1 MFDDVQT
8 HECVIRA
15 RLNVVI
21 RDRRE
26 IRLEPQ
32 AMRVLT
38 LLIER
43 SGDVVSR
50 EEILSLVWHERFVG
64 DEVLTNA
71 VSQIR
76 RALADAPRHP
86 RFIQTIAK
94 GGYRW
99 IAPSRVLGD
108 DRKSRRRALL
118 TLAAGLVAAALVA
131 GIFASGR
138 PSTSVDVRAISGLV
152 TVGEFDSLSGDEDL
166 DWLRTGIAELMVTGL
181 SRTSRLRVIGPSHM
195 AMAGAVD
202 ESRAELSIGGSF
214 ARIDGKL
221 RVDAFAKDT
230 TTGELVAAESVS
242 SANASELFELVDD
255 LAIRLSIRLAMF
267 HDPEPHLRRALRE
280 ITTDSIEAYQLYV
293 EAMRRYYHNLDHVG
307 ALELYEKAV
316 EIDPNFAMAYAKMS
330 ILYMNVGDP
339 LEADIAGR
347 RALEHID
354 RLPSRER
361 HYVTGN
367 FYVIH
372 EESYERALDAYGDAL
387 ELDPDHL
394 AARHNRGYIYFRLE
408 RYRDAA
414 AELEPLVDAGVGFPG
429 SYRLLMLSHAALGEF
444 EAGREVADA
453 YLSRYPEKWVGYRN
467 LGQHLMR
474 WGRLE
479 EASEAL
485 YRADSL
491 RPGPPDEVE
500 WWQLKLLL
508 EEPLL
513 TTRAEGTAARS
524 PAPGLGRAMQQ
535 LYVGRPGEAI
545 AELEKT
551 ISGPDAPG
559 DWAPVVLNLSAAVK
573 LQIGDPKASLD
584 TALRAR
590 DVGRGNAS
598 EWQALSLASMASATL
613 GDWEGARRLESEL
626 ERKTAGLPTQ
636 KERRRLFYL
645 RGELANVAGAPE
657 EAVEA
662 LREAES
668 LLAPRGFPVTMQ
680 IPQHVPIRY
689 ARAEAH
695 RAAGESS
702 QAMRWY
708 RSVAESTTERLVWP
722 IPFVRSFY
730 RLGRLHENAGDRE
743 QAIAFYRRYLSYW
756 SDGELDRA
764 DVEVAE
770 RKVAAYDAL
779 IASHQNQSADPDQ
792 EKLTVGLAPEGSS
805 RR

>member
-1 MFDDVQT
+1 MFGDVQT
-8 HECVIRA
+8 HECVVRS

-21 RDRRE
+21 RDGRE

-32 AMRVLT
+32 AMRVLM

-43 SGDVVSR
+43 HGDVVSR
-50 EEILSLVWHERFVG
+50 EEVLSLVWHERFVG

-76 RALADAPRHP
+76 RALADVPRKP

-99 IAPSRVLGD
+99 IAPTRVLPD
-108 DRKSRRRALL
+108 ERTSPRPALL
-118 TLAAGLVAAALVA
+118 TMAVGLVAAAIVA
-131 GIFASGR
+131 GIIGSGGS
-138 PSTSVDVRAISGLV
+138 STSVDVPAISGLV
-152 TVGEFDSLSGDEDL
+152 TVGEFESLSGDDDL
-166 DWLRTGIAELMVTGL
+166 EWLRTGIAELMVTGL
-181 SRTSRLRVIGPSHM
+181 SRTSRLRVVGPSHM

-202 ESRAELSIGGSF
+202 ESRAELAIGGSF
-214 ARIDGKL
+214 ARIDGQF
-221 RVDAFAKDT
+221 RVDAYAKDT

-242 SANASELFELVDD
+242 STTPSELFELVDD
-255 LAIRLSIRLAMF
+255 LAARLSVRLAMF

-293 EAMRRYYHNLDHVG
+293 EAMGRYYHNLDHLG

-316 EIDPNFAMAYAKMS
+316 ELDPSFAMAYARMS
-330 ILYMNVGDP
+330 ILYMNVGDQM
-339 LEADIAGR
+339 EAVLAGR

-372 EESYERALDAYGDAL
+372 EESYGRALDAYGDAL

-408 RYRDAA
+408 RYREAA
-414 AELEPLVDAGVGFPG
+414 AELEPLVAAGVGFPG

-444 EAGREVADA
+444 ETGRQVADA

-485 YRADSL
+485 YRADAL
-491 RPGPPDEVE
+491 RPGPPDAVE

-508 EEPLL
+508 EQPLL
-513 TTRAEGTAARS
+513 TTRAEGGATRS
-524 PAPGLGRAMQQ
+524 PAPGLGRAMQR
-535 LYVGRPGEAI
+535 LYAGRPREAI
-545 AELEKT
+545 AELEKM

-573 LQIGDPKASLD
+573 LQIGDAKASLD
-584 TALRAR
+584 TATRAR

-598 EWQALSLASMASATL
+598 EWQALTLASMASATL

-636 KERRRLFYL
+636 KERRRLYYL
-645 RGELANVAGAPE
+645 RGELANTAGAPK

-668 LLAPRGFPVTMQ
+668 LLAPRGFPITMQ

-695 RAAGESS
+695 RAAGESRE
-702 QAMRWY
+702 AMRWY

-722 IPFVRSFY
+722 IPFVRSLY
-730 RLGRLHENAGDRE
+730 RLGRLNENAGDHE
-743 QAIAFYRRYLSYW
+743 QAIAYYRRYLSYW
-756 SDGELDRA
+756 RDGELDRA
-764 DVEVAE
+764 DVEMAE
-770 RKVAAYDAL
+770 RKVASYDART
-779 IASHQNQSADPDQ
+779 ASNRDQNQENLS
-792 EKLTVGLAPEGSS
+792 VGLVPGGSGLPE
-805 RR
+805 